1 MYYHTVSW
9 GLPNHHMVYN
19 ICLIPKTKRTY
30 IYKQY
35 HENNILSVLITL
47 QCKLIHVMTIP
58 DNFGLKSIRTPPK
71 NEHLNAFE
79 LVSSEFQSNLS
90 KDIKRI
96 NEDLLL
102 FIPADKT
109 NNLYNL
115 SKDNY
120 NKLLTENITKKTN
133 TAAINNINKEG
144 KCIAERLH
152 LDERVEKFN
161 QREAFVTLKDHK
173 ENFQN
178 NPKCRLCNPAISEI
192 GIISKHYIKKINS
205 HIGKTTNMNQ

>member
-1 MYYHTVSW
+1 MYYYTVSW

-58 DNFGLKSIRTPPK
+58 DNFGLKSIRTPSK

-96 NEDLLL
+96 NEDPLL
-102 FIPADKT
+102 FLPADKT

-120 NKLLTENITKKTN
+120 NKLLTEKITKKAT

-144 KCIAERLH
+144 KCITECLH

-161 QREAFVTLKDHK
+161 QSEAFVTNLKIIRKIFKIIRNADDVTLQYLK
-173 ENFQN
+173 LASLVN
-178 NPKCRLCNPAISEI
+178 AIL
-192 GIISKHYIKKINS
+192 KK
-205 HIGKTTNMNQ
+205 